1 MKRKLTK
8 QHPPNA
14 SEIKKEETKWWF
26 FHHSK
31 LYKKEF
37 KCSCNQTQNTMEKHT
52 KLLQKQLQP
61 MANVNTYQALQYT
74 YQQHSLL

>member
-1 MKRKLTK
+1 MHQRLKKRK
-8 QHPPNA
+8 QNGD
-14 SEIKKEETKWWF
+14 F

-74 YQQHSLL
+74 YPQHSLL

>member
-1 MKRKLTK
+1 MHQILKKRKQNGDFFTIQSFTK
-8 QHPPNA
+8 
-14 SEIKKEETKWWF
+14 KK
-26 FHHSK
+26 
-31 LYKKEF
+31 F

>member
-1 MKRKLTK
+1 MHQRLKKRK
-8 QHPPNA
+8 QNGD
-14 SEIKKEETKWWF
+14 F

-31 LYKKEF
+31 LYKKKF

>member
-1 MKRKLTK
+1 MVIFSPFKAL
-8 QHPPNA
+8 Q
-14 SEIKKEETKWWF
+14 KK
-26 FHHSK
+26 
-31 LYKKEF
+31 F

-61 MANVNTYQALQYT
+61 MANVNTNQALQYT

>member
-1 MKRKLTK
+1 MHQRLKKRKQNGDFFTIQSFTK
-8 QHPPNA
+8 
-14 SEIKKEETKWWF
+14 KKN
-26 FHHSK
+26 SNVG
-31 LYKKEF
+31 
-37 KCSCNQTQNTMEKHT
+37 CNQTQNTMEKHT